1 MNSSKKLN
9 YIFRR
14 YPIIRFLFGLLIIGF
29 IIGSIYLVSYR
40 TKPVPEIEAILPP
53 VGSPGDVVLIQGKNF
68 GDVRDMSYVEIAGSK
83 LTASSYI
90 SWSDTSIKL
99 VLPASVQ
106 DGLVYVGTKDMRS
119 KPALF
124 ANEVDIPVPIT
135 NNTVVSKPVIA
146 QLSVEKASVG
156 EEIVIFGNNFGD
168 ARNNSRVLFT
178 VDYNNRIR
186 DAEYIN
192 QALLTDNMVPASEDF
207 YDYVAWTNTEIK
219 VRVPDGACTG
229 VLIVDTGNE
238 KSDPYAITV
247 NEQSGRKYFDNKK
260 IYLVQYSADIADVVT
275 NEVSTITLRCP
286 VPYTTVAQP
295 DVEITETVPVPILM
309 NYQHNLIHQIT
320 KSRNNTPKSI
330 FRQTFVLPVYEIQT
344 QVVVDKVAA
353 YKEQELELYASELKA
368 DNLVPS
374 DDVSVKNLAAEI
386 VGKEKNPYKKAK
398 LIYEYLC
405 TNFEVLSV
413 NRKNDANPL
422 DMLRTKKGDAYD
434 FAVIYTALLRA
445 SGIPALTDSGVL
457 VTQDLN
463 TQSHWW
469 CEFYIHNVG
478 WIPVDPVLGAGLQYR
493 KWTDGPDMTE
503 KDFYFGNL
511 DSHHILFS
519 RGWNLLKPF
528 SQENKIVQQPKSF
541 ALQSIWEEAS
551 SNTAKYSSYWSV
563 PVIKGVY

>member
-1 MNSSKKLN
+1 MNASKNFN
-9 YIFRR
+9 YFFRR
-14 YPIIRFLFGLLIIGF
+14 YPIIRLLFGLVIIGI
-29 IIGSIYLVSYR
+29 IIGSIYLINYR
-40 TKPVPEIEAILPP
+40 TKPVPEIESILPP

-90 SWSDTSIKL
+90 SWSDESIKL
-99 VLPASVQ
+99 VLPANVQ

-124 ANEVDIPVPIT
+124 ANEVDIPVPVT
-135 NNTVVSKPVIA
+135 NNTIVSKPIIA
-146 QLSVEKASVG
+146 QISTEKANVG
-156 EEIVIFGNNFGD
+156 EEIVIQGNNFGE
-168 ARNNSRVLFT
+168 ARNNSKVLFT
-178 VDYNNRIR
+178 VDYNNKIR
-186 DAEYIN
+186 DAEFLN
-192 QALLTDNMVPASEDF
+192 QMLLTENMVPASEDF
-207 YDYVAWTNTEIK
+207 YDYTSWSNTEIK

-229 VLIVDTGNE
+229 VVIVDTGNE
-238 KSDPYAITV
+238 QSDPFAITI
-247 NEQSGRKYFDNKK
+247 NDQSGRKNFDNKK
-260 IYLVQYSADIADVVT
+260 IYLVQYTADIADVIT

-295 DVEITETVPVPILM
+295 DVEITETVPTPILL

-330 FRQTFVLPVYEIQT
+330 FRQTFVLPVYEVQT
-344 QVVVDKVAA
+344 EVITEKILS
-353 YKEQELELYASELKA
+353 YKDYELELYAAELKA

-374 DDVSVKNLAAEI
+374 DNEQIVSLALEI

-405 TNFEVLSV
+405 DNYEVLSHV
-413 NRKNDANPL
+413 RKNDADPL
-422 DMLRTKKGDAYD
+422 DMVKTKRGDAYD

-445 SGIPALTDSGVL
+445 SGIPALTDGGVL
-457 VTQDLN
+457 VSQDLM
-463 TQSHWW
+463 TQAHWW
-469 CEFYIHNVG
+469 CEFYIHNIG
-478 WIPVDPVLGAGLQYR
+478 WIPVDPVLGAGLKYK
-493 KWTDGPDMTE
+493 KWTDGPNMT
-503 KDFYFGNL
+503 DRQFYFGNL

-519 RGWNLLKPF
+519 RGWNQLKPF
-528 SQENKIVQQPKSF
+528 SQDNKIVQQPKSF

-551 SNTAKYSSYWSV
+551 SNTAKYSSYWSL